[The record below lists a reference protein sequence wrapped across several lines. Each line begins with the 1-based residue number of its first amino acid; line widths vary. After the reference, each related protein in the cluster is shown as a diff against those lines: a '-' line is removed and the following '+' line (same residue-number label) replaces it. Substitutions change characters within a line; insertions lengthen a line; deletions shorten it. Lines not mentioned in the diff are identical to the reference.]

1 MIFAYYHYRQSKKKV
16 LKIMQKRYIGI
27 NKLLT
32 TECIIY
38 RGGGLKMGMNC
49 DYYYSH
55 FSPFLKDLSI
65 TATFPE
71 DISLMNG

>member
-1 MIFAYYHYRQSKKKV
+1 
-16 LKIMQKRYIGI
+16 
-27 NKLLT
+27 
-32 TECIIY
+32 
-38 RGGGLKMGMNC
+38 MGMNC

-55 FSPFLKDLSI
+55 FSPFLKDRSI